1 MGVKNV
7 RKKIHEDVSL
17 FRGRVPLWKRITLWI
32 VIGVILIDMIL
43 THIIFNRTIK
53 PTQTSGPF
61 AYYRIFPQ
69 SDNLPIAIYPFL

>member
-17 FRGRVPLWKRITLWI
+17 FRGKVPLWKRGTLWI

-43 THIIFNRTIK
+43 THIIFK
-53 PTQTSGPF
+53 
-61 AYYRIFPQ
+61 
-69 SDNLPIAIYPFL
+69 